1 LGHLYIMLNYN
12 MTDQSSDLM
21 KIELLDKEF
30 TLLLDQYQQVSRTLF
45 SVSNSQTNKYDIEQ
59 GREIVGG
66 NVISYETTPTI
77 DSCQALCSSNS
88 MCSGANYD
96 SKTDTCIITSGNI
109 DLDATNNKDNY
120 GIVTQKKNLLI
131 QLQSINENLSN
142 VLNRSILLVKNM
154 HPNSQIQ
161 TRQVSVETEKL
172 ILKNNLL
179 QQNKIETQRLID
191 ENNNLNNILN
201 TSTIMVD
208 QSNLSYFFWTIGVII
223 MIILAIKLFSM
234 E

>member
-1 LGHLYIMLNYN
+1 
-12 MTDQSSDLM
+12 
-21 KIELLDKEF
+21 
-30 TLLLDQYQQVSRTLF
+30 
-45 SVSNSQTNKYDIEQ
+45 
-59 GREIVGG
+59 
-66 NVISYETTPTI
+66 
-77 DSCQALCSSNS
+77 
-88 MCSGANYD
+88 
-96 SKTDTCIITSGNI
+96 
-109 DLDATNNKDNY
+109 
-120 GIVTQKKNLLI
+120 LI

>member
-1 LGHLYIMLNYN
+1 MLNYN

-30 TLLLDQYQQVSRTLF
+30 TLLLEQYQQVSRTLF
-45 SVSNSQTNKYDIEQ
+45 SLTNSQTNKYDMLQ

-77 DSCQALCSSNS
+77 DSCQALCSNNS

-96 SKTDTCIITSGNI
+96 STTDTCIITSGNI
-109 DLDATNNKDNY
+109 DLDATHNKDNY
-120 GIVTQKKNLLI
+120 GIVTQKKNMLI
-131 QLQSINENLSN
+131 QLQNINEKLSN

-179 QQNKIETQRLID
+179 QQNKIEIQRVID

-208 QSNLSYFFWTIGVII
+208 QSNLSYFFWTMGVII
-223 MIILAIKLFSM
+223 LIIVAIKLFSM
-234 E
+234 D